1 MAMKKLNF
9 NPRQYLT
16 KRSSLKKVIL
26 EFSAAFMGVLVALAL
41 NSWKESSRETAFI
54 HEVVKSIYQDN
65 QLNINNCQAQIDHF
79 THHVDTFAHYL
90 NDESL
95 AINKIIGKNGGFQFK
110 SASFTGFEILM
121 QSDLVSKI
129 NYELVFYLSMNKKS
143 AEMKETFFMHSVD
156 LLNDY
161 MYDSGAEGKR
171 KFKAHSRDLTGSC
184 ENFLNEAQKIDSL
197 LLAKFPYILDE
208 RNLNN

>member
-1 MAMKKLNF
+1 MKKLNF

-16 KRSSLKKVIL
+16 RKSSLKKVLL

-41 NSWKESSRETAFI
+41 NSWKESSRETEFI

-65 QLNINNCQAQIDHF
+65 QLNINHCQEQIDHF

-90 NDESL
+90 NDESM
-95 AINKIIGKNGGFQFK
+95 AINEIIGKNGGFQFK
-110 SASFTGFEILM
+110 SASFTGYEILM

-129 NYELVFYLSMNKKS
+129 NYELVFFLSMNKKS
-143 AEMKETFFMHSVD
+143 AEMKETFFMQSVD

-161 MYDSGAEGKR
+161 IYHTGEEGKR
-171 KFKAHSRDLTGSC
+171 RFRAHAQDLKGSC
-184 ENFLNEAQKIDSL
+184 KNFLNEAVKIDSL
-197 LLAKFPYILDE
+197 LVVKFPYILDE
-208 RNLNN
+208 MIQDN